1 MDQKCYQILADYN
14 LQHIELISLDR
25 FEQEDGALQQA
36 KQNRSVIEYYFTCT
50 PSLPLYI
57 FKHYPRVNVITY
69 LDADLY
75 FFADPAAIFEEIG
88 DKSVAIIAHRFLP
101 HQQYREMHG
110 KYNVGCLF
118 FRRDENG
125 ISCLRWYRE
134 KCNEWCY
141 DKVENNRYADQK
153 YLDYFPSSFQNVVE
167 LRHKGANLAPWNIDN
182 YQLAMRKGKIYVDE
196 QPLIFF
202 HFHDLRK
209 LFGFIYDSAFFVYK
223 AEFTKFIRQNIYLP
237 YLNEL
242 SQIETDVQNRIA
254 ISAKDNDEE
263 MIRIRSAQTGSSA
276 AVFSMVAKVLRIFR
290 TLSNKT
296 FIIHH
301 GN

>member
-1 MDQKCYQILADYN
+1 MDRKCYQILADYN
-14 LQHIELISLDR
+14 LANIDLISLDR
-25 FEQEDGALQQA
+25 FEQGDVELQQA
-36 KQNRSVIEYYFTCT
+36 KQNRSLIEYYFTCT

-57 FKHYPRVNVITY
+57 FKHHPKVNVITY

-75 FFADPAAIFEEIG
+75 FFADPSEIFKEIG
-88 DKSVAIIAHRFLP
+88 DNSVAIIAHRFPP

-118 FRRDENG
+118 FRRDKNG
-125 ISCLRWYRE
+125 MSCLRWYRE

-141 DKVENNRYADQK
+141 DKVENDRYA
-153 YLDYFPSSFQNVVE
+153 
-167 LRHKGANLAPWNIDN
+167 GANLAPWNIDN
-182 YQLAMRKGKIYVDE
+182 YKLTIKKGEIYVDE
-196 QPLIFF
+196 TPLVFF

-237 YLNEL
+237 YLKEL
-242 SQIETDVQNRIA
+242 TQIDRDVQQRIVTLTNDVDREMTRIGSAETERPTA
-254 ISAKDNDEE
+254 IFPIFAKAV
-263 MIRIRSAQTGSSA
+263 RVFRS
-276 AVFSMVAKVLRIFR
+276 
-290 TLSNKT
+290 LSRKT
-296 FIIHH
+296 FILWH